1 MRAKR
6 KETGGCEGRKSAI
19 EGSPQLFNEARHLR
33 RKNRATGKRMSYDRV
48 AKKLFEMGFAA
59 EHGTL
64 LKRQDID
71 RILGNQSLG
80 SAEKQLAN

>member
-1 MRAKR
+1 
-6 KETGGCEGRKSAI
+6 
-19 EGSPQLFNEARHLR
+19 LFE
-33 RKNRATGKRMSYDRV
+33 RV
-48 AKKLFEMGFAA
+48 SQGLSEMGFAA